1 MKSIK
6 RICAVLL
13 GFVFFVAG
21 LLKLM
26 DPVGAG
32 LVVSEYYNFLHLSFL
47 APSASVVGDLLALFE
62 ALLGAALISGAFPL
76 IAGVLSGVVLVVFTA
91 LTLVLWLVNPAMDCG
106 CFGEAV
112 HLDPFKS
119 FVKNIVLCLLW
130 LVAFVPFRS
139 VRRPRKVKY
148 VSFGIAAVS
157 IVLFAVNYQLNVPAL
172 DFTPF
177 APGATLMQ
185 AQESPE
191 PDAPLLSVCD
201 AEGEYC
207 DSVLAVG
214 NKLVISVYDDDHLGA
229 AVQERVARCVGA
241 FVDSAASVD
250 SVASVDSA
258 ASTAS
263 AASAAS
269 AVEAVDAGAASVAT
283 ALDLVLVASGEFP
296 GVQDFYTA
304 DRRTLMTLNRSNGGA
319 TLLRDGVIVA
329 KWPSRALPT
338 ASELAPLLEL
348 PPTEAMLKHN
358 NPRRLKLQG
367 FLLYVTAVLVLL

>member
-32 LVVSEYYNFLHLSFL
+32 LVVSEYYRFLHLSFL
-47 APSASVVGDLLALFE
+47 EPSASVVGDLLALLE
-62 ALLGAALISGAFPL
+62 SLLGAALISGAFPL

-112 HLDPFKS
+112 HLDPFQS

-157 IVLFAVNYQLNVPAL
+157 IVLFAVNYQLNVPSL

-185 AQESPE
+185 AQTSPE

-229 AVQERVARCVGA
+229 AVQERVARCVGE
-241 FVDSAASVD
+241 FVDSADSVD
-250 SVASVDSA
+250 SVD
-258 ASTAS
+258 STAS
-263 AASAAS
+263 AASTDSAAS
-269 AVEAVDAGAASVAT
+269 TVEAVDAGAASVAT

-329 KWPSRALPT
+329 KWPSRALPSS
-338 ASELAPLLEL
+338 SELIPLMDLT
-348 PPTEAMLKHN
+348 PAEAMVAHN
-358 NPRRLKLQG
+358 NPHRLKLQG
-367 FLLYVTAVLVLL
+367 YLLYVTAVLVLL

>member
-32 LVVSEYYNFLHLSFL
+32 LVVSEYYRFLHLSFL
-47 APSASVVGDLLALFE
+47 EPSASVVGDLLALLE
-62 ALLGAALISGAFPL
+62 SLLGAALISGAFPL

-112 HLDPFKS
+112 HLTHFQS
-119 FVKNIVLCLLW
+119 FVKNIALCLLW

-229 AVQERVARCVGA
+229 AVQERVARCVGE
-241 FVDSAASVD
+241 FVDLAEDGADS
-250 SVASVDSA
+250 SVAFD
-258 ASTAS
+258 
-263 AASAAS
+263 
-269 AVEAVDAGAASVAT
+269 VE
-283 ALDLVLVASGEFP
+283 LVLVAAGEFP
-296 GVQDFYTA
+296 WAQEFYTA

-319 TLLRDGVIVA
+319 TLLRDGMIVA
-329 KWPSRALPT
+329 KWPSRALPSS
-338 ASELAPLLEL
+338 SELIPLMDLT
-348 PPTEAMLKHN
+348 PAEAMVAHN
-358 NPRRLKLQG
+358 NPHRLKLQG
-367 FLLYVTAVLVLL
+367 YLLYVTAVLVLL